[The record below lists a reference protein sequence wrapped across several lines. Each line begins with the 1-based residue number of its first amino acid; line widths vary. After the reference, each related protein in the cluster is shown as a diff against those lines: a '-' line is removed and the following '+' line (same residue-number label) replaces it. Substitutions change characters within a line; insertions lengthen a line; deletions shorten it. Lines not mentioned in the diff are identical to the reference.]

1 MFADLYYENMSD
13 CASVQFVLLERPG
26 MLSSLDYSGTSSNSD
41 RDINCT
47 EDYASLPDESDDDDA
62 FISFTTTESRCEIL
76 FQRGLELKIQEDLA
90 DALLCFEDCLA
101 GMQDC
106 QYFAKL
112 PQTLL
117 QLHNLHKCLGNE
129 VKAGEYGEAE
139 KLFQEAIQ
147 PKLSSNSLLNGG
159 SQQRT
164 KRKPFSK
171 KAPSLSASSCNPA
184 EYGNLM
190 VIKAKEYEKLASL
203 QAEKGNMDLAMESCR
218 KAVILRHCVY
228 GQTVPVEEAAMTMFE
243 YIYGELEERNGRL
256 LQNNGAVCPIEC
268 STANAPGDVGFSEGD
283 LSITSPANSL
293 FIETK
298 GFDKREENVAD
309 RKLQSANWA
318 QPGLN
323 MWSTQETLADTQWQP
338 LASSSTK
345 HLEKGSP
352 TTVNKSGF
360 NDSTHS
366 TTLDSTDLTLN
377 HTPDL
382 NITSEKDL
390 SPSPTS
396 CHHPHQDNTANGV
409 SSKENHILDYCGG
422 RVHPHDNGQCWAVP
436 AQPLTDPLHHSQF
449 TGIHPQH
456 THHHHHNNLCKG
468 VTKGVKNL
476 TKLSAE
482 LKAPMCVT
490 LDVQTVKTDTG
501 GMEHPRCLPLWVL
514 LLGAF
519 VEMAL
524 LAYMLYN
531 H

>member
-13 CASVQFVLLERPG
+13 CASVQFGLLERSG

-47 EDYASLPDESDDDDA
+47 EDYTSLSDDDDDA

-90 DALLCFEDCLA
+90 NALLCFEDCLA

-112 PQTLL
+112 PQTLM

-129 VKAGEYGEAE
+129 VEAGEYEEAE

-171 KAPSLSASSCNPA
+171 KAPSSLSASSCNPA

-190 VIKAKEYEKLASL
+190 VSKAKDYEQMASL

-218 KAVILRHCVY
+218 KAVILRHSVY

-243 YIYGELEERNGRL
+243 YIYGELEERKGRL
-256 LQNNGAVCPIEC
+256 LQNNGAVCPTEC
-268 STANAPGDVGFSEGD
+268 STANALGDVGSSTGD
-283 LSITSPANSL
+283 LSITTPTSTH
-293 FIETK
+293 FMETK
-298 GFDKREENVAD
+298 GYDKREETVND

-323 MWSTQETLADTQWQP
+323 MWSTRETLADSQWQP
-338 LASSSTK
+338 LASSSSK

-352 TTVNKSGF
+352 TSVDRSGL
-360 NDSTHS
+360 NDSSAHS
-366 TTLDSTDLTLN
+366 TTLDSIDLALN
-377 HTPDL
+377 HTPDHS
-382 NITSEKDL
+382 ITSQEDL
-390 SPSPTS
+390 TPSPTNY
-396 CHHPHQDNTANGV
+396 HHPHQDNSANGV
-409 SSKENHILDYCGG
+409 SGKENHILDYCGG
-422 RVHPHDNGQCWAVP
+422 RVHPHDNGGCWAVP
-436 AQPLTDPLHHSQF
+436 VQPLSDPLDHSQL
-449 TGIHPQH
+449 TGMHPQH
-456 THHHHHNNLCKG
+456 GHHHHHNNLCKG

-501 GMEHPRCLPLWVL
+501 GMEHPRCLPLWVR
-514 LLGAF
+514 
-519 VEMAL
+519 V
-524 LAYMLYN
+524 
-531 H
+531 